1 MPSSP
6 GTVSK
11 ILWHFTGGPVWDD
24 KAKCQTNDLK
34 PIEKSYDALVEIL
47 KSKEVWLGGYREVIK
62 AKLGMMK
69 GIMPLGDE
77 FQHYGSA
84 PVTVESDQVVCLA
97 DIPIMHLGYH
107 GKRYGRIAI
116 GFHRHSVIRHGFH
129 PVFYQ
134 FQESPVLREIYA
146 GFAAGETGAKV
157 DVEQATYDLQEI
169 ILKSEHAAGRLVE
182 GELLSIS
189 YDALGVA
196 NVADRVIA
204 QSRKTLKTLLAF
216 VKTFSAD
223 ELDVIY
229 PEREWRS
236 TKTFD
241 FAFDDVSMVV
251 LPRGVDDASYFEKF
265 VYKAREMNLPPTLS
279 IVAWEDLIEH

>member
-11 ILWHFTGGPVWDD
+11 ILWHFTGGPIWDD
-24 KAKCQTNDLK
+24 KSKCQTTDLK
-34 PIEKSYDALVEIL
+34 PIEEAYNSLVGIL
-47 KSKEVWLGGYREVIK
+47 ESKEVWVGKYQEVIK

-69 GIMPLGDE
+69 GIMPLGDG
-77 FQHYGSA
+77 FQYHGSLPA
-84 PVTVESDQVVCLA
+84 TVESDRVVCLA

-107 GKRYGRIAI
+107 SKRYGKIAI
-116 GFHRHSVIRHGFH
+116 GFHRHSAIRHGFH

-134 FQESPVLREIYA
+134 FQDSPVLREIYA
-146 GFAAGETGAKV
+146 GFAAGETGGKV
-157 DVEQATYDLQEI
+157 DVEQATYNLQEFI
-169 ILKSEHAAGRLVE
+169 RKSEHAALRLVQ
-182 GELLSIS
+182 GGLLSVS

-196 NVADRVIA
+196 NVANRVIA

-223 ELDVIY
+223 ELDSIY

-236 TKTFD
+236 TNTFN
-241 FAFDDVSMVV
+241 FEYDDISMVV
-251 LPRGVDDASYFEKF
+251 LPRAVDDGDYFEKL
-265 VYKAREMNLPPTLS
+265 VYKVREMKLPPTLA
-279 IVAWEDLIEH
+279 IVPWDDLVEH